1 MNAQK
6 SSFVGRF
13 DPAANAINRRPAITG
28 SFALASDGVKRTF
41 RAWSGVA
48 ESGRLYLRGTHE
60 PEGLQ
65 SALKARHAPILEAAA
80 PASVSLNPGELVLFE
95 NLSLADNQ
103 KRPNWY
109 GYARLA
115 EGYVRL
121 SAWDKKSWTGG
132 KLMTGTAE
140 PYRPA
145 DAAREMA
152 ELSTMPANG

>member
-1 MNAQK
+1 MDASK
-6 SSFVGRF
+6 STLIARF
-13 DPAANAINRRPAITG
+13 DPAANAINRRPAISG
-28 SFALASDGVKRTF
+28 SFSLASDGVKRSF

-48 ESGRLYLRGTHE
+48 QSGRLYLRGTHE
-60 PEGLQ
+60 PEGL
-65 SALKARHAPILEAAA
+65 SIALKERHAAAVEAEA

-95 NLSLADNQ
+95 NLAIADNE

-121 SAWDKKSWTGG
+121 SAWDKKTWTGG
-132 KLMTGTAE
+132 KLLAGTVE

-145 DAAREMA
+145 DGSREL
-152 ELSTMPANG
+152 ELSDTPAHG